1 VDIGGAISVDMKAVK
16 ARKDQIAGKSNVS
29 VESGLRKLA
38 NCTVYQGHA
47 RFESP
52 NEISVGDARLS
63 AGRTFLNVG
72 GRAIVPEIPG
82 CETIEYLTNSSMMN
96 VDFLPPHLVIIG
108 GSYIGLEFGQMFRR
122 FGSDVTILEH
132 GSRLVPREDPDIS
145 DAIHQ
150 ILSREG
156 ISIRLDTTCTRL
168 AKQGSDI
175 VLTLKSAGANSEL
188 RGS

>member
-29 VESGLRKLA
+29 VESGLRNLA

-52 NEISVGDARLS
+52 NEISIGDARLS
-63 AGRTFLNVG
+63 AGRIFLNVG

-82 CETIEYLTNSSMMN
+82 CETIEYFTNSSMMN
-96 VDFLPPHLVIIG
+96 VDFLPRHLVILG

-122 FGSDVTILEH
+122 FGSEVTILEN
-132 GSRLVPREDPDIS
+132 GPRLVPREDEDTSANIKE
-145 DAIHQ
+145 
-150 ILSREG
+150 ILEKEG
-156 ISIRLDTTCTRL
+156 IRVC
-168 AKQGSDI
+168 
-175 VLTLKSAGANSEL
+175 VNSECSAVSKH
-188 RGS
+188 G